1 MLSRYCSSDVCSSD
15 LAAGEAGFVLEGIT
29 PAGMSSAYR
38 VLPARDHVASGC
50 STAVGIATFATLV
63 FRATTGGAL
72 HAVPHATRVRDTAT
86 VAVEL
91 PPRATRVDFVGR

>member
-1 MLSRYCSSDVCSSD
+1 MRISDWSSDVCSSD
-15 LAAGEAGFVLEGIT
+15 LAGFVREGIT

-38 VLPARDHVASGC
+38 VLPAMDHVASGC